1 MKLQGLIEED
11 RMIVEKMRAIADAQR
26 KEKEM
31 ENRGK
36 GKAMPRA
43 TSSQPEPA
51 AAPTAPSVAKPS
63 SGPTK
68 ATNTTG
74 EGGDARLLKGS
85 IGQDKGQKGT
95 RAGETAA
102 AAGDDDDAKVGE
114 ARKSGV
120 SVENAGAK
128 GSELAVQGPAMS
140 AGIKGQEDGDESEGM
155 SGGGGA
161 QGDAADRDKA
171 VVGGNRAMGDEAVRG
186 GGDEEGGEWCSS
198 EELDGKG
205 RWVKRGS
212 VPRPAGY
219 DDPTDILEYQLD
231 SCKLKR

>member
-26 KEKEM
+26 KEKGM

-63 SGPTK
+63 SGPNK

-74 EGGDARLLKGS
+74 EGGVA

-102 AAGDDDDAKVGE
+102 AADDDDDDAKVGE

-128 GSELAVQGPAMS
+128 GSEPAVQGPAMS
-140 AGIKGQEDGDESEGM
+140 AGIKGQEDGDGSLGV

-171 VVGGNRAMGDEAVRG
+171 VVGGKRAMGDEAVRG

-198 EELDGKG
+198 DELDGKG

-219 DDPTDILEYQLD
+219 DGPTDILEYQLD